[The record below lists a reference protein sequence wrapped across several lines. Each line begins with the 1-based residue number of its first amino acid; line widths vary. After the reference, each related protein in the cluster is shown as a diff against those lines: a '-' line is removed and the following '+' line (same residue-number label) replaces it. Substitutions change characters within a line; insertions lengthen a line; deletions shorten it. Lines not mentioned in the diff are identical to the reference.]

1 MRDDY
6 ALRAFRAIAEH
17 GGFTRAAAAL
27 DVTASALNQTLRQ
40 LETQLGARLLHRTTR
55 RVGLSEAGHELLKR
69 IAPALNELD
78 AAMDALRQHGDRPAG
93 RLRITVPDVVATA
106 MLDPLLGGFM
116 ARWPDVR
123 LEIHVDNGFNDL
135 IAEGF
140 DAGIRLGESLQRD
153 MVAVPVGG
161 PMRSVVAGSPDYFAR
176 RGRPKQPRD
185 LQDHDCINFRRIS
198 NRAIHHWEFA
208 HKSGPRKAQWFDVS
222 VDGRLTVN
230 SVPLGVRAAI
240 EGAGLVNVLEPF
252 AREALADGRL
262 ESVLGDWLPPYE
274 GFHLYY
280 PSRFQ
285 VPPKLRVFIDFL
297 REHRQQAGAP
307 QRSGRDGRAAA
318 GSTTSSRQE
327 RLRRISSPCTT

>member
-17 GGFTRAAAAL
+17 GSFTRAAAAL
-27 DVTASALNQTLRQ
+27 DVTASALSQTLRQ
-40 LETQLGARLLHRTTR
+40 LETQLGTRLLHRTTR
-55 RVGLSEAGHELLKR
+55 RVGLSEAGHELLQR

-78 AAMDALRQHGDRPAG
+78 AAMDVLRQHGDRPAG
-93 RLRITVPDVVATA
+93 LLRLTVPDVVATA
-106 MLDPLLGGFM
+106 LLDPLLGEFM

-123 LEIHVDNGFNDL
+123 LDIHVDNGFSDL

-153 MVAVPVGG
+153 MVAVPLDGA
-161 PMRSVVAGSPDYFAR
+161 MRSVVVGSHDYFAR
-176 RGRPKQPRD
+176 HGRPKQPRD
-185 LQDHDCINFRRIS
+185 LEAHDCINFRKIS
-198 NRAIHHWEFA
+198 NRAIYHWEFA
-208 HKSGPRKAQWFDVS
+208 HRSGPRKGQWFEVS
-222 VDGRLTVN
+222 VAGRLTVN
-230 SVPLGVRAAI
+230 NIPLGVRAAI
-240 EGAGLVNVLEPF
+240 EGAGLASVLEPF

-297 REHRQQAGAP
+297 RERRRQAGAP
-307 QRSGRDGRAAA
+307 QATRRTGQAGRK
-318 GSTTSSRQE
+318 SR
-327 RLRRISSPCTT
+327 